1 MRFQS
6 VGAVAPGFAAIRRR
20 QALFWGLGAMAGA
33 GCGGQSVAAT
43 ASATT
48 TKLLGEWASDWDARL
63 DPTQFLVSEKLDG
76 VRALWDGAALRFRSG
91 RAIAAPDWF
100 LAELPGQALDG
111 ELWLARNSFDRL
123 SGTVRKAQPVDAEW
137 RALRYMVFD
146 APAPDVSFAL
156 RVQRLQTLVQGAQVP
171 WLLAVEQT
179 QAASAHALQLRLR
192 QVAALGGEGLML
204 HRVDAQWKPGR
215 SEAVRKLKLQPDEE
229 ARVVAHI
236 AGKGKLE
243 GQMGALLLEM
253 PGGKR
258 FALGTGFSAADRAHP
273 PAIDTQVTY
282 RYRDRTPQGLPKFAS
297 YLRVRE
303 AE

>member
-1 MRFQS
+1 
-6 VGAVAPGFAAIRRR
+6 
-20 QALFWGLGAMAGA
+20 
-33 GCGGQSVAAT
+33 
-43 ASATT
+43 
-48 TKLLGEWASDWDARL
+48 
-63 DPTQFLVSEKLDG
+63 
-76 VRALWDGAALRFRSG
+76 
-91 RAIAAPDWF
+91 

-123 SGTVRKAQPVDAEW
+123 SGTVRKTQPVDAEW

-156 RVQRLQTLVQGAQVP
+156 RVQRLQTVVQGAHVP

-204 HRVDAQWKPGR
+204 HRLDAQWKPGR

-297 YLRVRE
+297 YLRVRD

>member
-1 MRFQS
+1 
-6 VGAVAPGFAAIRRR
+6 
-20 QALFWGLGAMAGA
+20 
-33 GCGGQSVAAT
+33 
-43 ASATT
+43 
-48 TKLLGEWASDWDARL
+48 
-63 DPTQFLVSEKLDG
+63 
-76 VRALWDGAALRFRSG
+76 
-91 RAIAAPDWF
+91 
-100 LAELPGQALDG
+100 
-111 ELWLARNSFDRL
+111 
-123 SGTVRKAQPVDAEW
+123 
-137 RALRYMVFD
+137 MVFD

-156 RVQRLQTLVQGAQVP
+156 RVQRLQTVVQGAQVP

-204 HRVDAQWKPGR
+204 HRLDAQWKPGR

-297 YLRVRE
+297 YLRVRD